1 MVTTNTYYQLCLP
14 IYCSKN
20 SQIWEDVL
28 DTMYLFPL
36 YFVFVS
42 LLHFQHLDIF
52 YHQLPCICHQSIFV
66 VVPSQ
71 SCARR
76 RSSMH
81 RTAFDLETARK
92 VHLHHFLSRHH
103 NLFFSNSDL
112 LPHTINCSWQFSPS
126 STLLESSVFVFVAPC
141 LSFRCVV
148 KQCSDIWSHRL
159 GER

>member
-1 MVTTNTYYQLCLP
+1 MAFRKCNIRNCLLTLALAAKYDRVGGLVTGCELARHVVGWFC
-14 IYCSKN
+14 C
-20 SQIWEDVL
+20 V
-28 DTMYLFPL
+28 
-36 YFVFVS
+36 FVFF
-42 LLHFQHLDIF
+42 LHFEHLDIF

-112 LPHTINCSWQFSPS
+112 LPYTLNCSWQFSPS

-148 KQCSDIWSHRL
+148 KQCSDI
-159 GER
+159 